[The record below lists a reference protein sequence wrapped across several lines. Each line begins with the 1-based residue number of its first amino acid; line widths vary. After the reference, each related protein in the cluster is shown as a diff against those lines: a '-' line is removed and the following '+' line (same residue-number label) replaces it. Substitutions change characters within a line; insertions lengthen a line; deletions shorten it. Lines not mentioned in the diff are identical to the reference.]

1 MVTFNFFKA
10 LVSQSHK
17 ASSIAA
23 FKAYFIFRSTAV
35 TRSGDMV
42 GCNEDRTLSKNY
54 CTKVFLHNLFIT
66 GTEIKSCNFFSTKS
80 LSYKVSQWRLAI

>member
-1 MVTFNFFKA
+1 MSCR
-10 LVSQSHK
+10 VSQGHK
-17 ASSIAA
+17 ANSIAA

-35 TRSGDMV
+35 TRSADMM
-42 GCNEDRTLSKNY
+42 GCNEVNTKHYQKNY
-54 CTKVFLHNLFIT
+54 CTKVFLHDLFIT